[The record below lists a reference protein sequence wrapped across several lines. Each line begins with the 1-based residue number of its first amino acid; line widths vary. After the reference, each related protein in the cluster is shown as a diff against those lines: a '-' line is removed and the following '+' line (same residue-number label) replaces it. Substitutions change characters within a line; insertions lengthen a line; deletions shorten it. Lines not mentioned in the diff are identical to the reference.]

1 MAQTYLQQVR
11 TLRNLEA
18 AWRSVRENGK
28 SSKSETVK
36 QEIEAFDQDPS
47 SNLRSM
53 QQRLVRGTFQFPPA
67 RGVPIPKPGKKD
79 IRPIVLASVEPRIV
93 QRAILNVLQGI
104 PALQPFFINPYSF
117 RGIKRQKDQ
126 KLAAVPAAIQ
136 GVLDAIAGGAKYVI
150 CADISGF
157 FTRISKSHVRHII
170 AKQVDDPAFMAL
182 YSDAIKVELNN
193 LIELRE
199 KAEKFPIEDIGVAQG
214 NSLSP
219 LLGNIILHDF
229 DQKMNAGDCRCLR
242 YIDDFIILG
251 PTAAAVRARLKLA
264 KRLLEKLSMTF
275 ALDKTSPDALPLTG
289 PVEFL
294 GIQLCS
300 GLIRPTAKARTKLL
314 TSLNEI
320 TEQSRKAFNGYDSGK
335 ALKKSDALLA
345 NLRRIDGVIQ
355 GWGKHYWFCND
366 AVFFKNVDAEV
377 IGILRRYLGQYSSA
391 RKAVGDDKSPALL
404 GVELLGQLERK
415 GFEWPSTVKPTQ
427 QTAPQPAEGHSEP
440 LYPEGRADNRIS
452 ARYALPKTGAAHG
465 RPPDAP
471 NPR

>member
-1 MAQTYLQQVR
+1 MVQTYLQQVR

-28 SSKSETVK
+28 SSKSETVRH
-36 QEIEAFDQDPS
+36 EIEAFDQDPS

-53 QQRLVRGTFQFPPA
+53 QQRLARGTFQFPPA

-117 RGIKRQKDQ
+117 GGIKRQKDQ

-136 GVLDAIAGGAKYVI
+136 AVLGAIAGGANYAI
-150 CADISGF
+150 CADISSF
-157 FTRISKSHVRHII
+157 FTRISKSHVSEII
-170 AKQVDDPAFMAL
+170 AKQVNDPAFMAL

-199 KAEKFPIEDIGVAQG
+199 KAERFPIEDLGVAQG

-219 LLGNIILHDF
+219 LLGNIILYDF
-229 DQKMNAGDCRCLR
+229 DQKMNDGDCRCLR

-251 PTAAAVRARLKLA
+251 PTAAAVRAKLKLA
-264 KRLLEKLSMTF
+264 KRLLERLGMSF

-294 GIQLCS
+294 GIQLCP
-300 GLIRPTAKARTKLL
+300 GLIRPTAKARTRLL

-320 TEQSRKAFNGYDSGK
+320 TEQSRKAFNGYNSGQT
-335 ALKKSDALLA
+335 LKKSDALLA
-345 NLRRIDGVIQ
+345 RLIRRRS
-355 GWGKHYWFCND
+355 
-366 AVFFKNVDAEV
+366 
-377 IGILRRYLGQYSSA
+377 GIRWRM
-391 RKAVGDDKSPALL
+391 
-404 GVELLGQLERK
+404 
-415 GFEWPSTVKPTQ
+415 
-427 QTAPQPAEGHSEP
+427 
-440 LYPEGRADNRIS
+440 
-452 ARYALPKTGAAHG
+452 
-465 RPPDAP
+465 
-471 NPR
+471 